1 LIRKFFNWSGN
12 LTGSRGVR
20 RIMAKSNEDNF
31 YRIDDKVIELKGAE
45 KEAFIAQRE
54 ADKAEQALLE
64 TEYKAKQDAR
74 ESALKKLAEIA
85 GLTEE
90 ELASIL

>member
-1 LIRKFFNWSGN
+1 M
-12 LTGSRGVR
+12 T
-20 RIMAKSNEDNF
+20 MAKSKEEQIF
-31 YRIDDKVIELKGAE
+31 IGVDDQVIELTGAD

-54 ADKAEQALLE
+54 EDSVQFSLREAEQS
-64 TEYKAKQDAR
+64 AKRDAR
-74 ESALKKLAEIA
+74 ESAIKKLAEIA